1 MSFVLALLT
10 RIGVGTAAL
19 ASSMTWLLRPAGILA
34 AFYAFLVFG
43 LSFLPPSEPLPSE
56 FADGITYFFS
66 LLRGMDFIL
75 PMDAVFTIFSLGLV
89 YIAVK
94 WTVRL
99 VLWIVQVLASIT
111 SI

>member
-1 MSFVLALLT
+1 MPFVLALLS
-10 RIGVGTAAL
+10 RLGVGVATVAG
-19 ASSMTWLLRPAGILA
+19 SMTWLLRPAGILA

-43 LSFLPPSEPLPSE
+43 MNFLPASEPLPNE
-56 FADGITYFFS
+56 FTSGITYFFG

-75 PMDAVFTIFSLGLV
+75 PMDTVFTIFSLGLV

-99 VLWIVQVLASIT
+99 VLWIIQVLASVT